1 MKNAVLSLLLAV
13 FFLVLPASA
22 RANSFCGGL
31 QDDITSSM
39 AQLKC
44 TITTPSSYRTY
55 YSGDMTCAWIMI
67 SGSSSDASLVQVGYA
82 TEPRVSSV
90 SPHYFWGHIT
100 TSGTYTET
108 RATSGPSTGS
118 SDNYLI
124 STVSGGW
131 KAYID
136 GDEYFYYIGSIST
149 PQGVQTCQET
159 TCGKYYG
166 ASSSKVAFS
175 GIYYMSSGGSTW
187 VKPSLSWVQNSP
199 GSIDT
204 SLYGSSNIFSTWQ

>member
-1 MKNAVLSLLLAV
+1 M
-13 FFLVLPASA
+13 AS
-22 RANSFCGGL
+22 SV
-31 QDDITSSM
+31 

-55 YSGDMTCAWIMI
+55 TSGDMVCAWMLI
-67 SGSSSDASLVQVGYA
+67 SGSSGDSNRSGVQVGYA
-82 TEPRVSSV
+82 TEPQVSSV

-118 SDNYLI
+118 SDSYLI

-149 PQGVQTCQET
+149 PQGVQAAQET
-159 TCGKYYG
+159 NCQKFYG
-166 ASSSKVAFS
+166 TSSSRVAFS
-175 GIYYMSSGGSTW
+175 NLYYMSSGGSTW

-199 GSIDT
+199 GSINTT
-204 SLYGSSNIFSTWQ
+204 SYGSSNIFSTWQ